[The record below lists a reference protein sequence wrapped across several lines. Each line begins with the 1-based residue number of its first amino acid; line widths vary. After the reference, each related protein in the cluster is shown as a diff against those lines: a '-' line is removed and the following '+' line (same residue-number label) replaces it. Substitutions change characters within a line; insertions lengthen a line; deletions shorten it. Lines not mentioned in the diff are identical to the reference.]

1 MKTPI
6 KRSFGRTMLM
16 FVVLGPPIG
25 GIGLGL
31 IIFGRDVLD
40 GGHLIWGTLTMLPLL
55 AALGFVYGIIPA
67 TLTGLMASASSGRIE
82 NNRLWLATAT
92 TAGIVLSGTTF
103 VFLSREMAIMM
114 SLAGGTAAFV
124 SGVVSLAV
132 RPLREKTDKAKTVT
146 PEKAG

>member
-1 MKTPI
+1 MKTTI

-40 GGHLIWGTLTMLPLL
+40 GGHLFWGTLTMLPLL

-67 TLTGLMASASSGRIE
+67 TLTGFVASASSERIE
-82 NNRLWLATAT
+82 SNHLWLATAT
-92 TAGIVLSGTTF
+92 TTGIILSGTTF
-103 VFLSREMAIMM
+103 VFLSREMAFLM
-114 SLAGGTAAFV
+114 SLAGGAAAFV
-124 SGVVSLAV
+124 SGVASLAV
-132 RPLREKTDKAKTVT
+132 RPLRGKTERAEKVT
-146 PEKAG
+146 PGTDG